1 MPAPPPPV
9 ATVPSESARHSRP
22 LQPWY
27 DPFDPEY
34 CRELEERT
42 LGPIARQYFRP
53 RLIDAGRLPA
63 RGPAILAANHS
74 GNAFPYDAIML
85 DATLWRHDDFAPA
98 RKIRSLFEPQLTQTW
113 WMRPFGID
121 NFWRRGGGVDMTF
134 DNFDRLMQRGD
145 RVLYYPE
152 GVPGIGKG
160 FNRRY
165 QLQPFKTSFVV
176 MAARSG
182 APVYPIS
189 IVNGEWIVPFGYTF
203 RLLDRVMQKVFRVPF
218 LPLPIGLLGIVFP
231 FMWYFAF
238 PAHLV
243 FVVGQ
248 PIDVRALLWEDGVT
262 DLQAPPRAAVRRVA
276 ERVRRVMQDEL
287 DRAVERFGR
296 RPFDLASLRRGLK
309 AGGLSAGRVLPPA
322 WTVAMVRQ
330 DRDRHRPRA
339 RNRLL
344 GLLRDWDLLFFYMPF
359 GWPLLSL
366 VRWLRHPPY
375 GYRGLEPEE
384 RREVQGRFL
393 WKLSGRPLPPPGH
406 P

>member
-1 MPAPPPPV
+1 MAAPPVGAP
-9 ATVPSESARHSRP
+9 ATDRHSRR
-22 LQPWY
+22 LRLWY

-34 CRELEERT
+34 CRDLLDRT
-42 LGPIARQYFRP
+42 LGPVARQYFRP
-53 RLIDAGRLPA
+53 RLIGAERLPA

-85 DATLWRHDDFAPA
+85 DATLWRADEFAVA
-98 RKIRSLFEPQLTQTW
+98 RKVRSLFEPALTESW

-134 DNFDRLMQRGD
+134 DNFERLMQRGD
-145 RVLYYPE
+145 RVLYFPE

-176 MAARSG
+176 MAARHG

-203 RLLDRVMQKVFRVPF
+203 RFLDGIMQRVFRVPF
-218 LPLPIGLLGIVFP
+218 LPIPIGLLGVVFP

-243 FVVGQ
+243 FVVGR
-248 PIDVRALLWEDGVT
+248 PIDVRAMMWREGIT
-262 DLQAPPRAAVRRVA
+262 DFESPPRAAARRVA
-276 ERVRRVMQDEL
+276 ERIRVLMQQEL
-287 DRAVERFGR
+287 DAEVALHGR
-296 RPFDLASLRRGLK
+296 RPFEVASLWK
-309 AGGLSAGRVLPPA
+309 AVVGGTLSFGRVLPPA
-322 WTVAMVRQ
+322 WTLTMVRQ
-330 DRDRHRPRA
+330 DRDRHRPA
-339 RNRLL
+339 PRNRLL
-344 GLLRDWDLLFFYMPF
+344 GLLRDWDLLFFYVPF

-366 VRWLRHPPY
+366 ARRLRRPPY
-375 GYRGLEPEE
+375 GYRGLHPEE
-384 RREVQGRFL
+384 RRDVQGQFL
-393 WKLSGRPLPPPGH
+393 WRLVDRPLPPHRQP
-406 P
+406 

>member
-1 MPAPPPPV
+1 MSASPPPV
-9 ATVPSESARHSRP
+9 APTTADRHSRP
-22 LQPWY
+22 LRLWY
-27 DPFDPEY
+27 DPFDAEY
-34 CRELEERT
+34 ARDLENRT
-42 LGPIARQYFRP
+42 LGTVARQYFRP
-53 RLIDAGRLPA
+53 HLVGGDRLPT

-85 DATLWRHDDFAPA
+85 DATLWRREGYSAN
-98 RKIRSLFEPQLTQTW
+98 RKVRSLFEPALTQSW

-134 DNFDRLMQRGD
+134 DNFERLMQRGD
-145 RVLYYPE
+145 RVIYYPE

-165 QLQPFKTSFVV
+165 RLQPFKTSFVV
-176 MAARSG
+176 MAARHG

-203 RLLDRVMQKVFRVPF
+203 RSLDRIMQRVFRVPF
-218 LPLPIGLLGIVFP
+218 LPLPIGLLGVIFP

-248 PIDVRALLWEDGVT
+248 PIDVRAIMWKEGVT
-262 DLQAPPRAAVRRVA
+262 DFEAPPRAVVRRVA
-276 ERVRRVMQDEL
+276 ESIRVLMQREL
-287 DRAVERFGR
+287 DAEVERHGW
-296 RPFDLASLRRGLK
+296 RPFDLRSFWKSVRGGTPSL
-309 AGGLSAGRVLPPA
+309 GRVLPPA
-322 WTVAMVRQ
+322 WTLTMVRQ
-330 DRDRHRPRA
+330 DRDRHRPPA
-339 RNRLL
+339 RSRLA

-359 GWPLLSL
+359 GWPFLSL
-366 VRWLRHPPY
+366 VRWLRRPPY

-384 RREVQGRFL
+384 RRDVQGRFL
-393 WKLSGRPLPPPGH
+393 WRLSDRPLPPRGQP
-406 P
+406 